1 MGVLFGY
8 FAAADDDDALGA
20 IVRDDDEPF
29 GAGYDGTVVKGIDP
43 VVVLGPAE
51 ELVTGRS
58 GAAVRADPRCG
69 ALVGMDEDGEAVVLS
84 LSDAFRDALARQ
96 DDAAL
101 GEVAERWA
109 AVDGVFDGPADPDE
123 LAEFLRELAGIA
135 ARAVA
140 RCARLYCWVCP

>member
-43 VVVLGPAE
+43 VVALEPAA
-51 ELVTGRS
+51 ELVTGQS
-58 GAAVRADPRCG
+58 GAELRADPRCG
-69 ALVGMDEDGEAVVLS
+69 ALVGMIEDGEVVVLA
-84 LSDAFRDALARQ
+84 LSNVLRDALARQ
-96 DDAAL
+96 GDAAL

-109 AVDGVFDGPADPDE
+109 TADEVFHGPADAGQ
-123 LAEFLRELAGIA
+123 LAEFLRELARIARRAA
-135 ARAVA
+135 ARGAG
-140 RCARLYCWVCP
+140 LYCWVCP